1 MRTKTALT
9 LIVIPALLLLVFG
22 GCGGGGSSQPSGNKS
37 NGGASKQQAASG
49 AKTKPGE
56 TVAGASESGN
66 ATTNSTT
73 SSGATE
79 ARAGTTMGQGSVAA
93 GGGNPQ
99 DVKVQVSGTKGI
111 NFNGMCSVGGKQSE
125 VKGKVPKSFAYKV
138 GEGQRLKCSIRKRSN
153 GVDAIKVVVE
163 GGGGNHVI
171 QTSSRWATLE
181 FDYSKLGFAS
191 STSSSVSGSASSS
204 SQSMNTSSSSS
215 SSSST
220 NSP

>member
-1 MRTKTALT
+1 MRAKTSLT
-9 LIVIPALLLLVFG
+9 LIVIPALLILVLG
-22 GCGGGGSSQPSGNKS
+22 GCGGGGSSQPSGKN
-37 NGGASKQQAASG
+37 NGGTAKQQASSG
-49 AKTKPGE
+49 AKTKPGA
-56 TVAGASESGN
+56 TTAGAPGN
-66 ATTNSTT
+66 ATTNSMT

-79 ARAGTTMGQGSVAA
+79 ARAGTTMGQGSATA

-111 NFNGMCSVGGKQSE
+111 NFNGTCSVGGKRSD
-125 VKGKVPKSFAYKV
+125 VKGQVPKSFAYKV
-138 GEGQRLKCSIRKRSN
+138 GDVQRLKCRIRKRSN

-163 GGGGNHVI
+163 GGGSSHVL
-171 QTSSRWATLE
+171 QTASRWATLE

-204 SQSMNTSSSSS
+204 SQTQNSSSS